1 MSEKNRTVLVSLE
14 SSQDL
19 TDLRNFVQ
27 QVLIPRASNNDKN
40 AHFDHD
46 TTRQLWE
53 KNWLNVLVP
62 KEFGGLELPVSE
74 LVWVARELGYGSAG
88 VAATFIGNLLGFSAM
103 VMYANSP
110 LRDKLSRQNLAGFQL
125 WSFAMTEKGCGSDL
139 EKTATTARRVPG
151 GYEITGEKNFITNAT
166 HATQLS
172 VFAAVVNERGEREG
186 ITCFYVPGDSPGL
199 RRGDAVDKMGW
210 RESNTGHLHFDRV
223 FVPEFHRL
231 GEIGSGLRVLT
242 HCLNRSKTL
251 LGAVSVGLSLRAL
264 DMVNERLLQTQ
275 RYDRPLIEQGAIRH
289 LLARLHTEVEA
300 AWLLSVRAAAVWD
313 SGDFAVK
320 EASMA
325 KLYGGNT
332 ASKVTSQ
339 AVELFGA
346 RGFIHE
352 YEISRLMRDA
362 KAIEIVEG
370 PSLVQELLIAKKVL
384 PEGPKKSKKL
394 YQLGEADAQRQPES
408 PLKDRS
414 KKAA

>member
-1 MSEKNRTVLVSLE
+1 MAEKRRVMAAALE
-14 SSQDL
+14 PSQDL
-19 TDLRNFVQ
+19 TDLRSFVQ
-27 QVLIPRASNNDKN
+27 AVLIPRAAQNDRD
-40 AHFDHD
+40 ARFDHD

-53 KNWLNVLVP
+53 RGLLNVLVP
-62 KEFGGLELPVSE
+62 KEFGGTECSVSD
-74 LVWVARELGYGSAG
+74 LVWIARELGYGSAG

-103 VMYANSP
+103 ILYANSP
-110 LRDKLSRQNLAGFQL
+110 LREKLSRQNLNGFQL

-172 VFAAVVNERGEREG
+172 VFAAVVNENGEPEG
-186 ITCFYVPGDSPGL
+186 ITCFYIPGDSPGL

-223 FVPEFHRL
+223 FVPEYHRL
-231 GEIGSGLRVLT
+231 GDLGAGLKVLT

-251 LGAVSVGLSLRAL
+251 LGAVSVGVSTRAL
-264 DMVNERLLQTQ
+264 DMVVERLLQTN
-275 RYDRPLIEQGAIRH
+275 RYGRPLTDQSAIRH

-300 AWLLSVRAAAVWD
+300 AWLLALRAAAVWD

-325 KLYGGNT
+325 KLFGGNT

-346 RGFIHE
+346 RGFINE
-352 YEISRLMRDA
+352 YEVSRLMRDA

-370 PSLVQELLIAKKVL
+370 PSLVQELLIAKKVI
-384 PEGPKKSKKL
+384 PEEKASKKI
-394 YQLGEADAQRQPES
+394 YQLDEADARRI
-408 PLKDRS
+408 DV
-414 KKAA
+414 KKKVA